1 MFRPDSVPIQFL
13 YILSNG
19 TLMLFAIDI
28 RLQGVASG
36 DLSLAECLTL
46 MARLGSLF
54 LSSFATVVLSD
65 RYSSW

>member
-1 MFRPDSVPIQFL
+1 
-13 YILSNG
+13 
-19 TLMLFAIDI
+19 MLFAIDI

-54 LSSFATVVLSD
+54 LSSLATVVVSD